1 MSNEELIK
9 QFYVAFK
16 NKDEKTC
23 LKLCDENIEWITMDE
38 MPNGGTYNGKK
49 QVFENYF
56 PNMLSHFKEFHAIP
70 EQITGLKDHVTVTGR
85 YHGVSKQDKEFDVS
99 CTSMAIH
106 QFQLETAKKILQEM
120 TRISKN
126 IIVLDYNYPVP
137 RNFYGFAAKTIESMA
152 GKEHHRNFKT
162 YIKHQWGV

>member
-16 NKDEKTC
+16 NKDEKTY

-70 EQITGLKDHVTVTGR
+70 EQITGLKDHVMVTGR
-85 YHGVSKQDKEFDVS
+85 YQGVSKQDKEFDVS
-99 CTSMAIH
+99 FSHVYLVEENKIK
-106 QFQLETAKKILQEM
+106 QFRQFTDAQKIQETL
-120 TRISKN
+120 N
-126 IIVLDYNYPVP
+126 
-137 RNFYGFAAKTIESMA
+137 
-152 GKEHHRNFKT
+152 
-162 YIKHQWGV
+162 